1 MHFTRGLR
9 VQLAVVLNYAPGYQN
24 KIEAE
29 DKGMIP
35 GIKLVMPMVWAVWG
49 FGPNIQPC
57 KPRGSREKPLVAM
70 CADEI
75 SCQDVNQCPQESN
88 SLFGGEWSE

>member
-1 MHFTRGLR
+1 MHFTRGLG

-24 KIEAE
+24 EIEPE
-29 DKGMIP
+29 DRGMIP
-35 GIKLVMPMVWAVWG
+35 GIKLVMPMLWAVW
-49 FGPNIQPC
+49 PDILPC

-70 CADEI
+70 WADEI
-75 SCQDVNQCPQESN
+75 SGQDVNQRPQESN